1 MEDSTCWGRYVSSDV
16 RTTFLGVTA
25 SIANSFQEF
34 LLTAQN
40 SYMAPALI
48 KIAIEEL
55 QPARD
60 RVVSK
65 EAGEGSK
72 QIVEGYRSGVIL
84 PGGMSGN
91 VSSQKNG

>member
-1 MEDSTCWGRYVSSDV
+1 MSQAMFVQ
-16 RTTFLGVTA
+16 TFLGVTA
-25 SIANSFQEF
+25 SIANSFQEV

-72 QIVEGYRSGVIL
+72 QIVEGYKSGVIL